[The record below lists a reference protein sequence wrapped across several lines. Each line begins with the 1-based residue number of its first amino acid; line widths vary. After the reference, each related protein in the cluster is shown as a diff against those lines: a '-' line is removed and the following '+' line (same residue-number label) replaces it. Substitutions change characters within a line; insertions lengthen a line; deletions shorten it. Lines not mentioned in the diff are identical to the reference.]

1 MHGANDAA
9 ACMIGVIGAGAFGTA
24 LAIVLAETT
33 PVTLLARSGAADMMA
48 DRENRLRLPGARFP
62 EALSVT
68 ETPSD
73 LAGSAA
79 LLLAVPAQALPDFWA
94 SVGGDL
100 PDVPLVLCA
109 KGIVRDGLRRP
120 SELLP
125 QDRSFAVL
133 TGPSFAGEIAAGLP
147 TALTLAGAEAITRDL
162 QSLLSRPRLRLYRT
176 EDVVGAEL
184 GGALKNVV
192 AIAAGIAI
200 GAGLGESARA
210 ALITR
215 GFAEIRRLA
224 RRLGARDETLMGL
237 SGFGDLALTAG
248 SPKSRNFAFGL
259 SIGSGQARPGGTIE
273 GIATAEAV
281 TALAQ
286 REAVEMP
293 IAEAV
298 VSVLANEASVE
309 EAMSALLSR
318 PLSGQEL
325 A

>member
-1 MHGANDAA
+1 
-9 ACMIGVIGAGAFGTA
+9 MIGVIGAGAFGTA
-24 LAIVLAETT
+24 LAIVLAEQAS
-33 PVTLLARSGAADMMA
+33 VTLLARSGSADIEAA
-48 DRENRLRLPGARFP
+48 RENRARLPGARFP

-68 ETPSD
+68 GTPRD
-73 LAGSAA
+73 LTGSAA
-79 LLLAVPAQALPDFWA
+79 LLLAIPAQALPDFWA
-94 SVGGDL
+94 SEGPNL
-100 PDVPLVLCA
+100 PDCPLVLCA

-125 QDRSFAVL
+125 PDRSFAVL

-147 TALTLAGAEAITRDL
+147 TALTLAGAEPVTGDL
-162 QSLLSRPRLRLYRT
+162 QMLLARPRLRLYRT
-176 EDVVGAEL
+176 DDVIGAEL

-259 SIGSGQARPGGTIE
+259 SIGSGRERPGGTIE
-273 GIATAEAV
+273 GVATAEAV
-281 TALAQ
+281 TALAR
-286 REAVEMP
+286 REGVEMP
-293 IAEAV
+293 IADAV
-298 VSVLANEASVE
+298 VSVLSEETSVE
-309 EAMSALLSR
+309 EAMSSLLSR
-318 PLSGQEL
+318 PLGGQEL
-325 A
+325 T